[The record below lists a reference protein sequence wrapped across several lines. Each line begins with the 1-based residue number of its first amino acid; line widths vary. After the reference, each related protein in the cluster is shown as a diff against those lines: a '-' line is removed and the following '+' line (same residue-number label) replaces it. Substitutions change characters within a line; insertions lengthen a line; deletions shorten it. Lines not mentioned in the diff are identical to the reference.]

1 MLVTP
6 RVQRVKRFRRYQ
18 ENLEIF
24 IRNVRVS

>member
-6 RVQRVKRFRRYQ
+6 SVQRVKRFRRYQ